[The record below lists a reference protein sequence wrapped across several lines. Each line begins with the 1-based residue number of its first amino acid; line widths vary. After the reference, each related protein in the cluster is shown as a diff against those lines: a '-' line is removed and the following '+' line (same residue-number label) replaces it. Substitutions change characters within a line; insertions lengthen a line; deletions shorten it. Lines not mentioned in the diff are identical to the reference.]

1 MTQNNILLI
10 SGAILPVIITVIIGY
25 ISGKRKDFNWQQAG
39 DINKIVMLYALPL
52 SIFSNMVM
60 TPRHIVMTMGP
71 VAVAII
77 LALILSFVIPLL
89 VARYLFRRDLA
100 LSTLQA
106 LAIGSP
112 AVPFIGTSVLAFL
125 FGTVSASLI
134 TVSSITQNVFQL
146 PLVMILM
153 SVATGDKSQ
162 HISFGARVVNAIK
175 QPVVWSPVIAL
186 IIVPILFALF
196 GGFAPKIG
204 PMMLEGITKLAPTG
218 VMLMF
223 AILYFALMI
232 DSGLFDPAVRKIL
245 KLVKGDPLKISVG
258 TAVLALVVSLDGD
271 GATTYMICVAAM
283 LPLYSR
289 IGMSPRIMAGL
300 IILAGGVMNMTPWGG
315 PTARAA
321 SALHV
326 DPSAI
331 FVPMIPAM
339 AAGVLAILVIA
350 YFYGKRERARL
361 GELHLVGDEI
371 DHSEI
376 SVSQFPDA
384 RRPKLIWFNGAL
396 TLALMCTLIAGLLP
410 LPVLFMVAFSIA
422 MIVNYP
428 CLQQQKDRVAAHAG
442 SVLAVVSLI
451 FAAGLLLPLLRKA
464 LTASESMS

>member
-175 QPVVWSPVIAL
+175 QPVVWSPVIR
-186 IIVPILFALF
+186 
-196 GGFAPKIG
+196 
-204 PMMLEGITKLAPTG
+204 
-218 VMLMF
+218 MLM
-223 AILYFALMI
+223 
-232 DSGLFDPAVRKIL
+232 G
-245 KLVKGDPLKISVG
+245 
-258 TAVLALVVSLDGD
+258 
-271 GATTYMICVAAM
+271 VA
-283 LPLYSR
+283 P
-289 IGMSPRIMAGL
+289 G
-300 IILAGGVMNMTPWGG
+300 
-315 PTARAA
+315 
-321 SALHV
+321 
-326 DPSAI
+326 
-331 FVPMIPAM
+331 
-339 AAGVLAILVIA
+339 
-350 YFYGKRERARL
+350 
-361 GELHLVGDEI
+361 
-371 DHSEI
+371 
-376 SVSQFPDA
+376 
-384 RRPKLIWFNGAL
+384 
-396 TLALMCTLIAGLLP
+396 
-410 LPVLFMVAFSIA
+410 
-422 MIVNYP
+422 
-428 CLQQQKDRVAAHAG
+428 
-442 SVLAVVSLI
+442 
-451 FAAGLLLPLLRKA
+451 
-464 LTASESMS
+464 

>member
-1 MTQNNILLI
+1 MLTFLGFAMVITFMFLIMT
-10 SGAILPVIITVIIGY
+10 
-25 ISGKRKDFNWQQAG
+25 KR
-39 DINKIVMLYALPL
+39 LSAL
-52 SIFSNMVM
+52 
-60 TPRHIVMTMGP
+60 
-71 VAVAII
+71 
-77 LALILSFVIPLL
+77 
-89 VARYLFRRDLA
+89 
-100 LSTLQA
+100 
-106 LAIGSP
+106 
-112 AVPFIGTSVLAFL
+112 
-125 FGTVSASLI
+125 
-134 TVSSITQNVFQL
+134 
-146 PLVMILM
+146 
-153 SVATGDKSQ
+153 
-162 HISFGARVVNAIK
+162 
-175 QPVVWSPVIAL
+175 IAL
-186 IIVPILFALF
+186 IVIPILFALF

-245 KLVKGDPLKISVG
+245 KLVKGDPLKVSVG

-326 DPSAI
+326 DPSDI

-339 AAGVLAILVIA
+339 AAGVVAILIIA

-361 GELHLVGDEI
+361 GELHLIGDEM

-384 RRPKLIWFNGAL
+384 RRPKLIWFNGLL
-396 TLALMCTLIAGLLP
+396 TLVLMCTLIAGLLP
-410 LPVLFMVAFSIA
+410 PVLFMVAFSIA

-428 CLQQQKDRVAAHAG
+428 CLQMQKDRVAAHAG
-442 SVLAVVSLI
+442 SVLSVVSLI
-451 FAAGLLLPLLRKA
+451 FAAGIFTGILSGTGMVDAMSKSLLAVIPDFLGPYLAVITALVSMPFTFFMSNDAFYYGVLPVLSEAASHYGITAVEMARASIVGQPVHLLSPLVPSTYLLVALAGIEFGDHQRFTLKWAVLVCMCILVAALLLGTFPLFSTL
-464 LTASESMS
+464 

>member
-25 ISGKRKDFNWQQAG
+25 ISGKRKDFNGQQAG

-186 IIVPILFALF
+186 IIVLADIHIPQTISMSLGLLGKAS
-196 GGFAPKIG
+196 GG
-204 PMMLEGITKLAPTG
+204 
-218 VMLMF
+218 
-223 AILYFALMI
+223 
-232 DSGLFDPAVRKIL
+232 
-245 KLVKGDPLKISVG
+245 
-258 TAVLALVVSLDGD
+258 LAL
-271 GATTYMICVAAM
+271 
-283 LPLYSR
+283 
-289 IGMSPRIMAGL
+289 
-300 IILAGGVMNMTPWGG
+300 
-315 PTARAA
+315 
-321 SALHV
+321 
-326 DPSAI
+326 
-331 FVPMIPAM
+331 
-339 AAGVLAILVIA
+339 
-350 YFYGKRERARL
+350 
-361 GELHLVGDEI
+361 
-371 DHSEI
+371 
-376 SVSQFPDA
+376 
-384 RRPKLIWFNGAL
+384 
-396 TLALMCTLIAGLLP
+396 
-410 LPVLFMVAFSIA
+410 
-422 MIVNYP
+422 
-428 CLQQQKDRVAAHAG
+428 
-442 SVLAVVSLI
+442 
-451 FAAGLLLPLLRKA
+451 FAAGIVLYTRSIVITTATIITVIARNILVPGACYLILLKMGFSMEQIKEVVLTMAIPVGSIAIIIAMQYKTGEQEMASTMA
-464 LTASESMS
+464 LSIIASIITMGGFIFLTF

>member
-25 ISGKRKDFNWQQAG
+25 ISGTRKDFNWQQAG
-39 DINKIVMLYALPL
+39 DINKSVMLYALPL

-162 HISFGARVVNAIK
+162 HISFGTRVINAIK

-186 IIVPILFALF
+186 IIVLADIHIPQTISMSLGLLGKAS
-196 GGFAPKIG
+196 GG
-204 PMMLEGITKLAPTG
+204 
-218 VMLMF
+218 
-223 AILYFALMI
+223 
-232 DSGLFDPAVRKIL
+232 
-245 KLVKGDPLKISVG
+245 
-258 TAVLALVVSLDGD
+258 LAL
-271 GATTYMICVAAM
+271 
-283 LPLYSR
+283 
-289 IGMSPRIMAGL
+289 
-300 IILAGGVMNMTPWGG
+300 
-315 PTARAA
+315 
-321 SALHV
+321 
-326 DPSAI
+326 
-331 FVPMIPAM
+331 
-339 AAGVLAILVIA
+339 
-350 YFYGKRERARL
+350 
-361 GELHLVGDEI
+361 
-371 DHSEI
+371 
-376 SVSQFPDA
+376 
-384 RRPKLIWFNGAL
+384 
-396 TLALMCTLIAGLLP
+396 
-410 LPVLFMVAFSIA
+410 
-422 MIVNYP
+422 
-428 CLQQQKDRVAAHAG
+428 
-442 SVLAVVSLI
+442 
-451 FAAGLLLPLLRKA
+451 FAAGIVLYTRSIVITTATIITVIARNILVPGACYLLLLKMGFSMEQIKEVVLTMAIPVGSIAIIIAMQYKTGEQEMASTMA
-464 LTASESMS
+464 LSIIASIITMGGFIFLTF

>member
-162 HISFGARVVNAIK
+162 HIFSFGARVVNAIK

-186 IIVPILFALF
+186 IIVLADIHIPQTISMSLGLLGKAS
-196 GGFAPKIG
+196 GG
-204 PMMLEGITKLAPTG
+204 
-218 VMLMF
+218 
-223 AILYFALMI
+223 
-232 DSGLFDPAVRKIL
+232 
-245 KLVKGDPLKISVG
+245 
-258 TAVLALVVSLDGD
+258 LAL
-271 GATTYMICVAAM
+271 
-283 LPLYSR
+283 
-289 IGMSPRIMAGL
+289 
-300 IILAGGVMNMTPWGG
+300 
-315 PTARAA
+315 
-321 SALHV
+321 
-326 DPSAI
+326 
-331 FVPMIPAM
+331 
-339 AAGVLAILVIA
+339 
-350 YFYGKRERARL
+350 
-361 GELHLVGDEI
+361 
-371 DHSEI
+371 
-376 SVSQFPDA
+376 
-384 RRPKLIWFNGAL
+384 
-396 TLALMCTLIAGLLP
+396 
-410 LPVLFMVAFSIA
+410 
-422 MIVNYP
+422 
-428 CLQQQKDRVAAHAG
+428 
-442 SVLAVVSLI
+442 
-451 FAAGLLLPLLRKA
+451 FAAGIVLYTRSIVITTATIITVIARNILVPGACYLILLKMGFSMEQIKEVVLTMAIPVGSIAIIIAMQYKTGEQEMASTMA
-464 LTASESMS
+464 LSIIASIITMGGFIFLTF

>member
-71 VAVAII
+71 VAVVII
-77 LALILSFVIPLL
+77 LALIISFVIPLL
-89 VARYLFRRDLA
+89 VARYLFRRNLA

-186 IIVPILFALF
+186 IIV
-196 GGFAPKIG
+196 
-204 PMMLEGITKLAPTG
+204 LADIHIPQT
-218 VMLMF
+218 
-223 AILYFALMI
+223 
-232 DSGLFDPAVRKIL
+232 
-245 KLVKGDPLKISVG
+245 ISM
-258 TAVLALVVSLDGD
+258 SL
-271 GATTYMICVAAM
+271 
-283 LPLYSR
+283 
-289 IGMSPRIMAGL
+289 
-300 IILAGGVMNMTPWGG
+300 
-315 PTARAA
+315 
-321 SALHV
+321 
-326 DPSAI
+326 
-331 FVPMIPAM
+331 
-339 AAGVLAILVIA
+339 
-350 YFYGKRERARL
+350 
-361 GELHLVGDEI
+361 
-371 DHSEI
+371 
-376 SVSQFPDA
+376 
-384 RRPKLIWFNGAL
+384 
-396 TLALMCTLIAGLLP
+396 GLL
-410 LPVLFMVAFSIA
+410 
-422 MIVNYP
+422 
-428 CLQQQKDRVAAHAG
+428 G
-442 SVLAVVSLI
+442 
-451 FAAGLLLPLLRKA
+451 
-464 LTASESMS
+464 

>member
-186 IIVPILFALF
+186 IIV
-196 GGFAPKIG
+196 
-204 PMMLEGITKLAPTG
+204 LADIHIPQT
-218 VMLMF
+218 
-223 AILYFALMI
+223 
-232 DSGLFDPAVRKIL
+232 
-245 KLVKGDPLKISVG
+245 ISK
-258 TAVLALVVSLDGD
+258 S
-271 GATTYMICVAAM
+271 
-283 LPLYSR
+283 
-289 IGMSPRIMAGL
+289 
-300 IILAGGVMNMTPWGG
+300 
-315 PTARAA
+315 
-321 SALHV
+321 
-326 DPSAI
+326 
-331 FVPMIPAM
+331 
-339 AAGVLAILVIA
+339 
-350 YFYGKRERARL
+350 
-361 GELHLVGDEI
+361 
-371 DHSEI
+371 
-376 SVSQFPDA
+376 
-384 RRPKLIWFNGAL
+384 
-396 TLALMCTLIAGLLP
+396 
-410 LPVLFMVAFSIA
+410 
-422 MIVNYP
+422 
-428 CLQQQKDRVAAHAG
+428 
-442 SVLAVVSLI
+442 
-451 FAAGLLLPLLRKA
+451 
-464 LTASESMS
+464 

>member
-186 IIVPILFALF
+186 II
-196 GGFAPKIG
+196 G
-204 PMMLEGITKLAPTG
+204 
-218 VMLMF
+218 
-223 AILYFALMI
+223 
-232 DSGLFDPAVRKIL
+232 
-245 KLVKGDPLKISVG
+245 
-258 TAVLALVVSLDGD
+258 LAL
-271 GATTYMICVAAM
+271 
-283 LPLYSR
+283 
-289 IGMSPRIMAGL
+289 
-300 IILAGGVMNMTPWGG
+300 
-315 PTARAA
+315 
-321 SALHV
+321 
-326 DPSAI
+326 
-331 FVPMIPAM
+331 
-339 AAGVLAILVIA
+339 
-350 YFYGKRERARL
+350 
-361 GELHLVGDEI
+361 
-371 DHSEI
+371 
-376 SVSQFPDA
+376 
-384 RRPKLIWFNGAL
+384 
-396 TLALMCTLIAGLLP
+396 
-410 LPVLFMVAFSIA
+410 
-422 MIVNYP
+422 
-428 CLQQQKDRVAAHAG
+428 
-442 SVLAVVSLI
+442 
-451 FAAGLLLPLLRKA
+451 FAAGIVLYTRSIVITTATIITVIARNILVPGACYLILLKMGFSMEQIKEVVLTMAIPVGSIAIIIAMQYKTGEQEMASTMA
-464 LTASESMS
+464 LSIIASIITMGGFIFLTF